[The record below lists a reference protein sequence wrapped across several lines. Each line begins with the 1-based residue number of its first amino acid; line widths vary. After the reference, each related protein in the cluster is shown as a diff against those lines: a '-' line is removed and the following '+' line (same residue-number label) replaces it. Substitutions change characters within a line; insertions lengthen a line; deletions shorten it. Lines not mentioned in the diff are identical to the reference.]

1 MDSVSSFPGD
11 AMALTVYLL
20 SDLVTNSVGSTY
32 PALCDYPCLHS
43 GFLKNPSLK
52 TIFKPGVP
60 GFASM

>member
-1 MDSVSSFPGD
+1 
-11 AMALTVYLL
+11 MALTVYLL

-52 TIFKPGVP
+52 NIFKHGVP